1 MTYGV
6 LEGEVGTERDEGGVA
21 VEGAE
26 VIGEVELMRAEA
38 AGGCVP
44 PEPLE
49 PAVYQQLLTLPALL
63 VQQYKY

>member
-26 VIGEVELMRAEA
+26 VVGEVELMRAEA
-38 AGGCVP
+38 AGGGVP
-44 PEPLE
+44 P
-49 PAVYQQLLTLPALL
+49 
-63 VQQYKY
+63 